1 MKLPC
6 GPDTSTRLPMV
17 RDSRCHSERTIA
29 SDQPS
34 LSSKQQRTSARSA
47 GRATLRPAQRSTDEA
62 EDDNSDGKSDRE
74 WWTFTP
80 IPTTK
85 QPLGSFDVSTRT
97 PAIFLAE
104 RTHSFGHFAGGSPQG
119 IPALCSRA
127 WTSFGHLT
135 PVHSTPFVLAACTT
149 EHAAINPSA
158 EAAGPAHSS
167 VLRSTEHQIPS
178 PGSEIHLRPRLPR
191 PAVWCSA
198 VTIEPWGAPA
208 FARREATSIVV
219 VTEPNA
225 KCVRPRV
232 RVTMQPL
239 RASGVIGS
247 GLLFTSQI
255 EGRGQGPV
263 RCV

>member
-1 MKLPC
+1 MKLPS
-6 GPDTSTRLPMV
+6 GPDTLTRLPIV

-34 LSSKQQRTSARSA
+34 LISKQQRTSASRA
-47 GRATLRPAQRSTDEA
+47 GRATSRPAQRSTDDA
-62 EDDNSDGKSDRE
+62 EDANSDGKSDRE

-85 QPLGSFDVSTRT
+85 QPLSSFDVSTSM

-104 RTHSFGHFAGGSPQG
+104 STHALGHLTGDSPQCA
-119 IPALCSRA
+119 PALCSNA
-127 WTSFGHLT
+127 HTSFGHLT
-135 PVHSTPFVLAACTT
+135 PAHSTPFILAAATT
-149 EHAAINPSA
+149 EHAAISPSA
-158 EAAGPAHSS
+158 GAAGPAHSW
-167 VLRSTEHQIPS
+167 VLSSTEHQIPS
-178 PGSEIHLRPRLPR
+178 PGSEIHFRPRRPR
-191 PAVWCSA
+191 PAVCCSA

-208 FARREATSIVV
+208 FARREASSIVV

-225 KCVRPRV
+225 KCVRPRA

-239 RASGVIGS
+239 RASGVMRS

-255 EGRGQGPV
+255 EGRGQGLG